1 MNSCLRLLISTLCH
15 ATYCLTLAEM
25 EVCTQLIKKGR
36 SLTVVNWQL
45 DLFGPRAQYRDNT
58 CYLGG
63 REEAAKTRTKWI
75 VFT

>member
-1 MNSCLRLLISTLCH
+1 MNSCLRLLISTLRH
-15 ATYCLTLAEM
+15 ATYRLMLAGM
-25 EVCTQLIKKGR
+25 EVRTPLIKKGR
-36 SLTVVNWQL
+36 SLTAVNWQL

-63 REEAAKTRTKWI
+63 REEVAKTRPRWI